1 MTHLQVLGVRGQHR
15 VEALDHPIDPVWRR
29 RQWLR
34 DSQGRRRRHHRSQR
48 RVGEAGRGCG
58 ALGQGAATLLGAVV
72 PAKRKNYHRVMV
84 TFVTFQVRRG
94 RRHRTNSD
102 LVEPNHFLNG
112 RGAETGQEGRVVSLP
127 RRPVVRRL
135 PVRSFF

>member
-34 DSQGRRRRHHRSQR
+34 DSQRRRRRHHRSQR
-48 RVGEAGRGCG
+48 RVGEAGRGSG
-58 ALGQGAATLLGAVV
+58 ALGQGAAALLGAVV
-72 PAKRKNYHRVMV
+72 PAKRKNYCRVM
-84 TFVTFQVRRG
+84 VTFQVRRG
-94 RRHRTNSD
+94 RSHRTNSD

-112 RGAETGQEGRVVSLP
+112 RAETGQEGRLVSLP
-127 RRPVVRRL
+127 RLPGRRPPSARAFLL
-135 PVRSFF
+135 PAG